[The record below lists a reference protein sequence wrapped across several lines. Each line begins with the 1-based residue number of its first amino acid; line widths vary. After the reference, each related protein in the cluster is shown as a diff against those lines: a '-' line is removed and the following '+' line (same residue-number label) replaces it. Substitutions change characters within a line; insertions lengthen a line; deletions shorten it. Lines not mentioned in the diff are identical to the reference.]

1 LGDGSIQR
9 VTVSKPAEPE
19 FRQWYQSSASQQ
31 FGSTFVF
38 EQMFGVE
45 GASNSIEA
53 VTITLKNGQGS
64 ATSSRTLF
72 SN

>member
-1 LGDGSIQR
+1 
-9 VTVSKPAEPE
+9 VSKSAEPE
-19 FRQWYQSSASQQ
+19 FRQWYQSSASLQ

-45 GASNSIEA
+45 GTSSSIEA
-53 VTITLKNGQGS
+53 VTVTLKNGQGS
-64 ATSSRTLF
+64 ALSSRTPF